1 MAHLTFDE
9 CRLPEQTMPDTP
21 HPGPDNPSPATDF
34 GAPPG
39 VVILGGAHGTLALA
53 RSLGRKGAPVW
64 LVSNDTPLPT
74 WSRRIA
80 GNREWA
86 GPDSGGAL
94 GFLLDLAATEN
105 LRGALLVPG
114 GDGEVRF
121 AAQAIDRLSA
131 SYRVMLPPWER
142 LEFLC
147 EKPLLYRRAEDLGIG
162 IPHTYRFG
170 SLDEAAGAD
179 ILFPVV
185 LKPNM
190 GGGDN
195 RFSRAKVVRADD
207 RAAFLSA
214 YRDAAGQI
222 GLDNVVVQQLIPGG
236 GAQQFSY
243 AALWLDGRP
252 VAEFTA
258 RRTRQY
264 PVDFGYTSSFVE
276 VVEAPELVGA
286 SRKLLGSIAHHGLVE
301 IEFKRDPRDGALKL
315 LDVNPRCWSWF
326 GLAAAA
332 GVDLGAML
340 WDTANDRPVVAV
352 TAKPGAAWMYLIRD
366 MVAAGT
372 LAARGQ
378 LGAGDYLRSFGRVK
392 SWATFTG
399 DDPLPGLID
408 IPLTSWRVLTRRI
421 LR

>member
-9 CRLPEQTMPDTP
+9 CRLPEPTMPDTP
-21 HPGPDNPSPATDF
+21 HPSSDRSSPEESF

-53 RSLGRKGAPVW
+53 RSLGRKGVPVW

-74 WSRRIA
+74 WSRRMA
-80 GNREWA
+80 GHREWA
-86 GPDSGGAL
+86 GPESGGAL
-94 GFLLDLAATEN
+94 GLLLDLAATQN

-121 AAQAIDRLSA
+121 AAQAIEALSKT
-131 SYRVMLPPWER
+131 YRVMLPPWER
-142 LEFLC
+142 LKWLC
-147 EKPLLYRRAEDLGIG
+147 EKPLLYRRAEELGIG
-162 IPHTYRFG
+162 IPLTYRFN
-170 SLDEAAGAD
+170 SLEEAAAAD
-179 ILFPVV
+179 IGFPVV

-190 GGGDN
+190 GGGNN
-195 RFSRAKVVRADD
+195 RFSRAKAVRADD
-207 RAAFLSA
+207 RASFLAA
-214 YRDAAGQI
+214 YRDAVGQI
-222 GLDNVVVQQLIPGG
+222 GLENVVVQQLVPGG
-236 GAQQFSY
+236 GENQFSY
-243 AALWLDGRP
+243 AALWWNGRP

-276 VVEAPELVGA
+276 IVEAPEVIEA
-286 SRKLLGSIAHHGLVE
+286 ARKLLGSIAHHGLVE

-315 LDVNPRCWSWF
+315 FDVNPRGWSWL

-340 WDTANDRPVVAV
+340 WETANGRPAVAS
-352 TAKPGAAWMYLIRD
+352 TARPGTAWMYLARD
-366 MVAAGT
+366 MAAAGT

-378 LGAGDYLRSFGRVK
+378 LGVGDYLRSFGTVR
-392 SWATFTG
+392 SWATFAG
-399 DDPLPGLID
+399 DDPMPGLID
-408 IPLTSWRVLTRRI
+408 IPLTAWRVLTRRI
-421 LR
+421 LH